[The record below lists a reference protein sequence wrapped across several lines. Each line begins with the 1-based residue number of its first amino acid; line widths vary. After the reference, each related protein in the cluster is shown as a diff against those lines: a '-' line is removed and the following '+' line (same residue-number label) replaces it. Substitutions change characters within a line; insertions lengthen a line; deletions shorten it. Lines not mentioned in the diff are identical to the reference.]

1 MSTNQLVL
9 TVSKIDVN
17 KISFVPGPPKPSRI
31 PGINIKHC
39 GQNLEM
45 RIPRM
50 ISTFGAS
57 SADRAEGSPKTN
69 LGMSLAG
76 CDPKCSDR
84 ADDSSDIGRFYNFLL
99 DLDNKVLEAVIANIK
114 LFPLLSNGKKV
125 TEQMVRD
132 NMKRLIRP
140 HTIIDSSTGERVPSG
155 KYPPTVSFK
164 ISTFNN
170 QVTTEIIDKKGLPVR
185 TTPSTLDKVF
195 PAKVEANLIASPS
208 IYLMAGGACG
218 VSWRIKCAQ
227 AFPQVRPTAVDLFAD
242 DIEEDD
248 EDEEVAPVETPVREL
263 TFAETVVDVEIPDI
277 PEDVTP
283 PPAPVPE
290 APAPS
295 GRKRRPAAA

>member
-1 MSTNQLVL
+1 
-9 TVSKIDVN
+9 
-17 KISFVPGPPKPSRI
+17 
-31 PGINIKHC
+31 
-39 GQNLEM
+39 
-45 RIPRM
+45 
-50 ISTFGAS
+50 
-57 SADRAEGSPKTN
+57 
-69 LGMSLAG
+69 MSLAG
-76 CDPKCSDR
+76 CDPNGKSR
-84 ADDSSDIGRFYNFLL
+84 ADDSNDIGRFYNFLL
-99 DLDNKVLEAVIANIK
+99 DLQEKVLEAVIANIK
-114 LFPLLSNGKKV
+114 LFPRKPNGNPV
-125 TEQMVRD
+125 SERDVRE
-132 NMKRLIRP
+132 NMKPLIRL
-140 HTIIDSSTGERVPSG
+140 HTMDDPSTSRRVPSG

-290 APAPS
+290 ATAPS